1 MKLSALIRT
10 GGPLLLAPLSLV
22 LHYTD
27 TVPSVWIFFILAA
40 LAVLADWVCR
50 GTEQVAKYAG
60 ATIGSLLNVS
70 FGSAAELT
78 LGLFVLASAQTRI
91 VQAQIAVSIIGTTLL
106 FLGICVLVGG
116 SRRGRQKFNPEQVGL
131 LSTLLLLVA
140 IPSTSPNV
148 PSYPVRTSS

>member
-1 MKLSALIRT
+1 MKMSALIST

-27 TVPSVWIFFILAA
+27 SVPSVWIFLIGLVA

-60 ATIGSLLNVS
+60 ATVGSLLNVS

-148 PSYPVRTSS
+148 P